1 MGLMKGHLPIAVGLA
16 LVVCAC
22 GNSTTAPSSSST
34 TTTTSTTPAVTES
47 WTGTVPV
54 GGAAFYSFSISQSG
68 TVQLTL
74 QSVSGQDV
82 PPTVT
87 LGLGIGTPDGTSCV
101 TTGTTN
107 AQAGS
112 TPQVTATD
120 DPGLYC
126 ARVSDVGNLSAPA
139 TVTVVVGHP

>member
-34 TTTTSTTPAVTES
+34 TTTPSTTTTSTTPPAVTES

-54 GGAAFYSFSISQSG
+54 GGAAFYSFSFSQSG

-74 QSVSGQDV
+74 QSVSGQYV
-82 PPTVT
+82 PPTVM
-87 LGLGIGTPDGTSCV
+87 LGLGIGTPDGTSCI
-101 TTGTTN
+101 TTVTTN

-112 TPQVTATD
+112 TPQVTTD
-120 DPGLYC
+120 
-126 ARVSDVGNLSAPA
+126 RKS
-139 TVTVVVGHP
+139 VV